1 MLLPKLSLN
10 HVLNQFAHWIWGQ
23 LIHFITQVMDQW
35 VFAPLAWSTGA
46 TQLYDMSRNLAMT
59 LVGAV
64 LVWGVIK
71 SMWPQLSPSP
81 GLSPTMLL
89 HRGITAGF
97 LVGSAVYG
105 VRVLLTINNA
115 LVLSLGGSKL
125 GHVQW
130 VGPALT
136 LSPLL
141 AVVTA
146 GIMVA
151 LLIYLAIFYALRVV
165 EIFLLTAL
173 IPMFAVLWIQS
184 ADGTWLR
191 NIGRELIVAVF
202 IQSVH
207 AGAFWLF
214 IRFVGTGG
222 ASVATLFEAMGVLW
236 YMAKLPEQMRR
247 LMGLSG
253 KGGMWQW

>member
-1 MLLPKLSLN
+1 VASTL
-10 HVLNQFAHWIWGQ
+10 
-23 LIHFITQVMDQW
+23 T
-35 VFAPLAWSTGA
+35 LAWTIADNAA
-46 TQLYDMSRNLAMT
+46 TPWDNRR
-59 LVGAV
+59 
-64 LVWGVIK
+64 I
-71 SMWPQLSPSP
+71 
-81 GLSPTMLL
+81 
-89 HRGITAGF
+89 

-214 IRFVGTGG
+214 I
-222 ASVATLFEAMGVLW
+222 
-236 YMAKLPEQMRR
+236 
-247 LMGLSG
+247 GLSG
-253 KGGMWQW
+253 LEEHLWRPCLRRWASCGTWPNYQSKCDD